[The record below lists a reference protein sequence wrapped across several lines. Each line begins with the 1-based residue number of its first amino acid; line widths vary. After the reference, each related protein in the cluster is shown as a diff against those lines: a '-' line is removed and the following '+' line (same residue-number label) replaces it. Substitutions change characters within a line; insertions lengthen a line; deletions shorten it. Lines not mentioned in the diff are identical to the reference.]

1 MRQPSQT
8 SAERSCVIEARGI
21 ITVRGKMECSGAE
34 AAEAKIVRRGDGH
47 VVTNVKGRAL
57 APRSPLA
64 RLRLPA
70 HGLSCAEQKG
80 VLHTQ
85 SCIAPTH
92 THTYKRTHRQAHKHE
107 THTHTRKAATTAVLF
122 LWSSKRRKKNCG
134 ILTLLFRLRTN
145 NTVDSSTLAFS
156 LSSHRPSF
164 RSLLFSSRFLD
175 A

>member
-1 MRQPSQT
+1 
-8 SAERSCVIEARGI
+8 
-21 ITVRGKMECSGAE
+21 MECSGAE

-107 THTHTRKAATTAVLF
+107 THTHTRGDSNHCSLVSMSSSPQKEKKLWNFDTSSFKLFFLRGVLRSEEDISRIRH
-122 LWSSKRRKKNCG
+122 LWPDLARDFEGYIRRRRK
-134 ILTLLFRLRTN
+134 IHLRTP
-145 NTVDSSTLAFS
+145 
-156 LSSHRPSF
+156 RIQE
-164 RSLLFSSRFLD
+164 LLNPHLC
-175 A
+175 